1 MLTVSLMRTVAAG
14 LAFVLALVAVAA
26 SATADSL
33 SDEGTL
39 IRLDP
44 PSRVVMLE
52 DGRMYR
58 AVAGTSFVVESRTET
73 FDRLR
78 PGARIVVIGGEPVI
92 YRQGRYIA
100 LPAVPPSLGLAVVPP
115 PEGTVFPST
124 AASPG
129 VSAGMT
135 PPSAEPPTL
144 QAGTVMRSV
153 PAAAALLPAAPIP
166 SQTPPTT
173 WRPAGIV
180 QSPSHIFPTTHTVP
194 TTQSSP

>member
-1 MLTVSLMRTVAAG
+1 MAAALLNVSLMHTVATG

-26 SATADSL
+26 SAAGDSL

-73 FDRLR
+73 FARLR
-78 PGARIVVIGGEPVI
+78 PGARIVVIGGEPVV

-100 LPAVPPSLGLAVVPP
+100 LPSVPPSLD
-115 PEGTVFPST
+115 
-124 AASPG
+124 
-129 VSAGMT
+129 
-135 PPSAEPPTL
+135 PPTL
-144 QAGTVMRSV
+144 QAGTVVRSV
-153 PAAAALLPAAPIP
+153 PAASALSPAAPIP
-166 SQTPPTT
+166 SQAPPTT

-194 TTQSSP
+194 TTQTSP